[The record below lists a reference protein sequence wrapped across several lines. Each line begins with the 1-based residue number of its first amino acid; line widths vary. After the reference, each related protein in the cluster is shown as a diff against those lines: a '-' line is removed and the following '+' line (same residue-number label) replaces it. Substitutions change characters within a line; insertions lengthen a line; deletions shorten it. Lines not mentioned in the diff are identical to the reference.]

1 MCQSMFCAIPCPCH
15 CWEERARSKML
26 LFLPVIGLEIG
37 LCWAGL
43 GWLCRYLHLPQLMTG
58 LVLALTPFLLTGF
71 LHLDGFMDVKDAVGS
86 CRDLQRRREI
96 LKDSHV
102 GSFAVIGFG
111 ILLLSQFAC
120 ASALKPQTDLR
131 VLILIP
137 ILSRCCAGLAVDALP
152 SMSTS
157 QYAGR
162 TVNKGHLVYFSIL
175 ILALLILGF
184 VLFGRAGLAVLA
196 TALGLAL
203 ALRKAY
209 KALEGMN
216 GDISGY
222 SITLGE
228 LAGLFVLALL

>member
-1 MCQSMFCAIPCPCH
+1 MCQSMFCAIPFPCH

-43 GWLCRYLHLPQLMTG
+43 GWLCRFLGLPRLVTG
-58 LVLALTPFLLTGF
+58 LVLTLVPYVLTGF
-71 LHLDGFMDVKDAVGS
+71 LHLDGFMDVTDAVGS
-86 CRDLQRRREI
+86 CRDLETRRKI

-111 ILLLSQFAC
+111 ILLLAAFAC
-120 ASALKPQTDLR
+120 FSAAADTTSLW
-131 VLILIP
+131 VLIPVPVIT
-137 ILSRCCAGLAVDALP
+137 RCCAGLAVDALP

-162 TVNKGHLVYFSIL
+162 TVRKGHLIYFS
-175 ILALLILGF
+175 LLILG
-184 VLFGRAGLAVLA
+184 VLAMSFLCFGR
-196 TALGLAL
+196 LGLVPLGAAAAQAL
-203 ALRKAY
+203 AIRKGY
-209 KALEGMN
+209 RSLEGMN

-228 LAGLFVLALL
+228 LAAGAVLALL